1 MPAADNLFDPARY
14 ADVRQPLLKASTVAR
29 DDFTDVAERY
39 YECLRV
45 TNGEDNVIAE
55 SQQVGLSQRLNRPG
69 RYTEHELLVHAFV
82 NHVLDR
88 VLGERVG
95 VRGGAYRSRFTRPT
109 PPDTDAAAPRR
120 HARTRNRPSTP
131 PGPSR

>member
-1 MPAADNLFDPARY
+1 MEPLSLFFARGSGPNGP
-14 ADVRQPLLKASTVAR
+14 R
-29 DDFTDVAERY
+29 
-39 YECLRV
+39 LRV

-95 VRGGAYRSRFTRPT
+95 VRGGCLSMRVHSFYTPKYRCCSASSARKLSES
-109 PPDTDAAAPRR
+109 PDHTTWPF
-120 HARTRNRPSTP
+120 SMM
-131 PGPSR
+131 

>member
-69 RYTEHELLVHAFV
+69 RYTEHELLVQAPI
-82 NHVLDR
+82 NHVLNR
-88 VLGERVG
+88 GE
-95 VRGGAYRSRFTRPT
+95 GGRLSIQVHSSYTPRYRCCS
-109 PPDTDAAAPRR
+109 ASS
-120 HARTRNRPSTP
+120 ARKDSESPVHTTWPFSMM
-131 PGPSR
+131 